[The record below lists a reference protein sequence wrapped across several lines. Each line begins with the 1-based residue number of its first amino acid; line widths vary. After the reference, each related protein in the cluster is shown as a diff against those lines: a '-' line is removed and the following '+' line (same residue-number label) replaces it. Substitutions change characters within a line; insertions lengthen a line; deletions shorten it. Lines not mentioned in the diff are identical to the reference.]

1 VGGRG
6 YRGRVTL
13 EELARRLFADGDLIA
28 GTLSKPRHK
37 AGGLTR
43 VTVRPVDLRDGLRY
57 QFAHRLESRELS
69 ENLSSSDAE
78 HRLLALLGPELRQ
91 GLLHTAHAD
100 YQVLAARDGEMKIL
114 ERPPT
119 RAEARREHDRPKAHV
134 LREGDPAP
142 FLIALGVMT
151 RDGKVRAARRD
162 KFRQINRFLELV
174 ADVAGRLPRD
184 RPAEVVDFGCG
195 KSYLTFALYHYL
207 RDVLGLDVRLRGIDR
222 KEDVVAHCR
231 AVAGEL
237 GYDAIEFEVGDIA
250 AEQRRDAVDMVVAL
264 HACDTA
270 TDDALAQAVRWGADV
285 ILAVP
290 CCQHELLAQME
301 GHGALAPLLRHGI
314 VKERVAALA
323 TDAMRAQL
331 LELAGYSTQIVEFVE
346 PEATAKN
353 LMIRAVRR
361 GRAPRPDVADAYRE
375 LRDSLGASPALE
387 RALHGL
393 VAV

>member
-1 VGGRG
+1 M
-6 YRGRVTL
+6 TL

-28 GTLSKPRHK
+28 GTLSKPRRK
-37 AGGLTR
+37 NGGLTR

-57 QFAHRLESRELS
+57 QFAQRRDARELA
-69 ENLSSSDAE
+69 ENLSPSDAE

-91 GLLHTAHAD
+91 GLLHTADAD
-100 YQVLAARDGEMKIL
+100 YQVLAARDGEIKIL

-119 RAEARREHDRPKAHV
+119 RADATREHDRAKAHV
-134 LREGDPAP
+134 LREGEPVP

-174 ADVAGRLPRD
+174 ADVAGRLPRN
-184 RPAEVVDFGCG
+184 RPVEVVDFGCG
-195 KSYLTFALYHYL
+195 KSYLTFALHHYL
-207 RDVLGLDVRLRGIDR
+207 RDVLEIDVTLRGIDR
-222 KEDVVAHCR
+222 KEDVIAHCR

-237 GYDAIEFEVGDIA
+237 GYDTLDFETGEIA
-250 AEQRRDAVDMVVAL
+250 AEETSRTVDMVVAL

-270 TDDALAQAVRWGADV
+270 TDDALAQAVRWDAGV

-290 CCQHELLAQME
+290 CCQHELLAQIE
-301 GHGALAPLLRHGI
+301 GRGALAPLLRHGI

-361 GRAPRPDVADAYRE
+361 DGAPRPGVAEAYRD

-387 RALHGL
+387 RALRGL

>member
-1 VGGRG
+1 MRARG

-13 EELARRLFADGDLIA
+13 EQLARRLFADGKLIA
-28 GTLSKPRHK
+28 GTLSKPRRK
-37 AGGLTR
+37 AGGPTR
-43 VTVRPVDLRDGLRY
+43 VTVRPVDLREGVRY
-57 QFAHRLESRELS
+57 QFAYRRESQELA
-69 ENLSSSDAE
+69 ENLAPSEAE

-91 GLLHTAHAD
+91 GLLHSADVD
-100 YQVLAARDGEMKIL
+100 YQVLVARDGEVKIL

-119 RAEARREHDRPKAHV
+119 RAEAKTEHDRPKAHV
-134 LREGDPAP
+134 LREGEPVP

-151 RDGKVRAARRD
+151 PDGKVRAARRD

-174 ADVAGRLPRD
+174 ADVARRLPRD

-207 RDVLGLDVRLRGIDR
+207 RDVLRLDVRLRGIDR
-222 KEDVVAHCR
+222 KEDVIAHCR
-231 AVAGEL
+231 SVARAL
-237 GYDAIEFEVGDIA
+237 GYEALEFEVGDIA
-250 AEQRRDAVDMVVAL
+250 AEDRPNAVDMVVTL

-270 TDDALAQAVRWGADV
+270 TDDALSQAVRWGADI

-301 GHGALAPLLRHGI
+301 GRGVLAPLLRYGI

-323 TDAMRAQL
+323 TDTLRAQL
-331 LELAGYSTQIVEFVE
+331 LELVGYSTQIVEFVE

-353 LMIRAVRR
+353 LMIRAVSR
-361 GRAPRPDVADAYRE
+361 GGAPRPEVANAYRE

-387 RALHGL
+387 RGLHGL